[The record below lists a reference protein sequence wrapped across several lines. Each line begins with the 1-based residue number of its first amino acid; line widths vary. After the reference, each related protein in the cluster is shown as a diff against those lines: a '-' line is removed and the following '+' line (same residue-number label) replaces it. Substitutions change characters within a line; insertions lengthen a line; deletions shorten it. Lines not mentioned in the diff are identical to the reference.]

1 MNSET
6 STSTGPQKIVED
18 RRVTVDV
25 RLLVGGEE
33 VIVET
38 PWAVSTMP
46 VEKLINLIL
55 VYGSLR
61 WKAHPGDN
69 GK

>member
-1 MNSET
+1 MNSDAT
-6 STSTGPQKIVED
+6 TGAQVIVED

-61 WKAHPGDN
+61 WKSD
-69 GK
+69 K